1 MKLFLDT
8 NVIIDV
14 IASREPFVED
24 SRKVLSLCEQGQAEG
39 VMSAITLCT
48 ISYVLRKFAAPG
60 TLRRQIRDF
69 RNLLSPVDLTAALLD
84 RAISSTIADFEDAV
98 QFYSAVYSDADYII
112 TRNAKDFPQD
122 SIPVLSPAA
131 FLNLKELSP
140 GNGKTSK

>member
-24 SRKVLSLCEQGQAEG
+24 SRNVLSLCEQGRADG
-39 VMSAITLCT
+39 VISALTLCT
-48 ISYVLRKFAAPG
+48 ISYVLRKYAAPG
-60 TLRRQIRDF
+60 TLRRKIRDL
-69 RNLLSPVDLTAALLD
+69 RNLLPPIDLTTSLLD

-112 TRNAKDFPQD
+112 TRNAKVFPQD

-131 FLNLKELSP
+131 FLNLK
-140 GNGKTSK
+140 